1 MKRDVIERP
10 FERELVRTRR
20 GNFGAALSYV
30 EGPEYIRRLN
40 EAFDGMWSFEV
51 VEYQILERD
60 VIVLGRLQAGGVV
73 KVAFGGASIK
83 RGAQTN
89 ESLNLA
95 DDLKAAATDALK
107 KACSLLGIGLHLYAE
122 SMTADDRGEAG
133 DRAPVTRSAVG
144 APAAMTER
152 QLKAIFA
159 IGRSL
164 GWSADVLRQHSIDA
178 FGVPPDEL
186 TKADASALI
195 DELHQMATK
204 AAA

>member
-1 MKRDVIERP
+1 MNRDVIERP
-10 FERELVRTRR
+10 FEKELIRSRR

-51 VEYQILERD
+51 VEHQILERE
-60 VIVLGRLQAGGVV
+60 VIVLGRLQADGAV

-83 RGAQTN
+83 HNAQTN
-89 ESLNLA
+89 ETLNLA

-107 KACSLLGIGLHLYAE
+107 KACSLLGMGLHLYAD
-122 SMTADDRGEAG
+122 STAAEDRGEAG
-133 DRAPVTRSAVG
+133 VTRSAVG
-144 APAAMTER
+144 SPAAMTER

-164 GWSADVLRQHSIDA
+164 GWSPDVLRQHSIDA

-195 DELHQMATK
+195 DELQQMVTK

>member
-1 MKRDVIERP
+1 MKRDIIERP
-10 FERELVRTRR
+10 FEKEQIRTRR

-60 VIVLGRLQAGGVV
+60 VIVLGRLQAEGVV

-83 RGAQTN
+83 RHAQTN
-89 ESLNLA
+89 ETLNLA
-95 DDLKAAATDALK
+95 DDLKAAATDSLK
-107 KACSLLGIGLHLYAE
+107 KACSLLGIGLHLYADSTPIE
-122 SMTADDRGEAG
+122 DRGEGAE
-133 DRAPVTRSAVG
+133 RATRSALG
-144 APAAMTER
+144 SPAAMTER

-159 IGRSL
+159 IGRNL
-164 GWSADVLRQHSIDA
+164 GWSPDVLRQHSIDA

-195 DELHQMATK
+195 DELQQMVTK